1 MTIDL
6 RSYLKV
12 LSLRRWILIAT
23 LLTVVGATAV
33 VTWRLTPI
41 YEGVALVEIQPT
53 STSSSEASRALEA
66 LVDPT
71 RGLQTQVSL
80 AQSQEALNRAARELR
95 LSSTDD
101 LSDALAVELQP
112 DTQILEIR
120 VEHERPDEA
129 RAWANAVAAAY
140 LDFRRDSVL
149 ENSSKRREKINADI
163 EQTQQRITDIDIQS
177 EQDPAAAAGLRAERD
192 RELVRLTALQASL
205 DELPDPDGTQLSGGR
220 IITPA
225 ELPTDPVR
233 PKKLLNLALS
243 LVVGSLLGLGLVLVA
258 ENLDDRLKNPEEVE
272 ERVGAPVLGYVPFV
286 KEWSESQRSRVAIS
300 SATASGAA
308 EAYRTLRANLRFV
321 SLEKP
326 LRTILVTSPVAGAG
340 KSTTAANL
348 AAALAQDGSK
358 VVLVSADLRRPS
370 IHKIF
375 GLSNSKGI
383 VNILDPEF
391 PLIEALQEPGIPN
404 LRLLATGGLPPNPT
418 EILGSERF
426 AQVLSELRK
435 IADYVILDAPPVLGL
450 GDSSAL
456 ASKVDGIL
464 LVVRTG
470 AVTKREVSHS
480 VDQLR
485 KAGGNIAGTVLNA
498 VEAEDGYGYYY
509 HYYYTQYQEN
519 SGEDVIK
526 VADGELPHRGNG
538 RPKPLSEEP
547 PQAAEEPLARS
558 DEK

>member
-1 MTIDL
+1 MQMQPDETSIDL
-6 RSYLKV
+6 RSYLR
-12 LSLRRWILIAT
+12 LLARRRWILFAT
-23 LLTVVGATAV
+23 LFTVVGATTL
-33 VTWRLTPI
+33 VTWRLAPV
-41 YEGVALVEIQPT
+41 YEAVALVEIQPT
-53 STSSSEASRALEA
+53 STSSSEASRVLEA

-80 AQSQEALNRAARELR
+80 AQSQETLNRAAQNLK
-95 LSSTDD
+95 LSSTGD
-101 LSDALAVELQP
+101 LKEALSVQLQP

-129 RAWANAVAAAY
+129 RAWANAVAASY
-140 LDFRRDSVL
+140 LNFRSDSVL
-149 ENSSKRREKINADI
+149 ENSMEQREQINADM
-163 EQTQQRITDIDIQS
+163 EETQQRIVAIDIQS
-177 EQDPAAAAGLRAERD
+177 QRDAAAAAGLRAERD
-192 RELVRLTALQASL
+192 RELIKLTALQNRL
-205 DELPDPDGTQLSGGR
+205 DELPDPDRTQLGGGR
-220 IITPA
+220 IITAA
-225 ELPTDPVR
+225 ELPTEPIR
-233 PKKLLNLALS
+233 PRKLLNLALS
-243 LVVGSLLGLGLVLVA
+243 LAIGSLLGLGLVLVA

-286 KEWSESQRSRVAIS
+286 KEWSDSQRSKVAIL

-348 AAALAQDGSK
+348 ASALAQDGSK

-370 IHKIF
+370 LHKIF

-383 VNILDPEF
+383 VNILDASS
-391 PLIEALQEPGIPN
+391 PLIEVLQEPAIPN

-418 EILGSERF
+418 EILGSPRF
-426 AQVLSELRK
+426 AQILSELRQ

-456 ASKVDGIL
+456 ASKVDAVL
-464 LVVRTG
+464 LVVRPG
-470 AVTKREVSHS
+470 SVTKRELSHS

-485 KAGGNIAGTVLNA
+485 KAGGQVAGAVLNA
-498 VEAEDGYGYYY
+498 VEAEEGYGYYY
-509 HYYYTQYQEN
+509 HYYSTQYQEREDGDGS
-519 SGEDVIK
+519 SGAN
-526 VADGELPHRGNG
+526 VAFDT
-538 RPKPLSEEP
+538 
-547 PQAAEEPLARS
+547 
-558 DEK
+558 